1 MLSELSGL
9 VWLKIN
15 SHKSWQSKCVLVELD
30 VHATGNQTWKK
41 QSQKS
46 DFLGT
51 ELESSKL

>member
-30 VHATGNQTWKK
+30 VHAAGNQTWKK